1 MYALY
6 IIYYILYIIYY
17 ILYIIYYMFL
27 YYILYILLFSLL
39 HYVILNYIILYYVIL
54 YYIIWCYIILYYIIW
69 LEVVL
74 SSIPI
79 LILRYCTCS
88 WHSQMCP
95 DGALCLAIIFLHLS
109 GRFHLGQLLLLFNQV
124 FQNEH
129 LKDLKV
135 KSSNQQ
141 LRVQPW

>member
-1 MYALY
+1 MCALY

-54 YYIIWCYIILYYIIW
+54 YIIWCYIILYYIIW